1 VGQIYSDQINPKWVS
16 FKPTLT
22 RAVNISSEEFRHAP
36 QITCGRGLIDDLAP
50 RLIPLLMGQMA
61 VGAMTSLMRLV
72 TPSTI

>member
-1 VGQIYSDQINPKWVS
+1 MRLKLVG
-16 FKPTLT
+16 
-22 RAVNISSEEFRHAP
+22 A